1 VKQVIDSEKKDA
13 AAAGTS
19 NGKEAPPA
27 EMPIDI
33 DFTVLA
39 LALVLK
45 YVKADPQETMCRLF
59 FFLIMDNARHLHS
72 QRRKPISLVN
82 QIAVQATVLRQHCGY
97 GGVGVRTLAHVL
109 CLGCLPM
116 RDGRRVLRIEVQGV
130 MSQSYNALRPFGALG
145 DKAGRSHA

>member
-27 EMPIDI
+27 ALPIDI

-45 YVKADPQETMCRLF
+45 YVEADPQETMSRLF
-59 FFLIMDNARHLHS
+59 TFLITDNASVLHS

-82 QIAVQATVLRQHCGY
+82 QIVVQASVLR
-97 GGVGVRTLAHVL
+97 
-109 CLGCLPM
+109 
-116 RDGRRVLRIEVQGV
+116 
-130 MSQSYNALRPFGALG
+130 
-145 DKAGRSHA
+145 